1 MKGILHLLQPRGETL
16 HFQIDDRTNL
26 EMKNN
31 MHTSYVDVV
40 MPSCVFKKTVTKL
53 SYLFSRQSWFHRSC
67 RRTLQVNRIVGRY
80 QGRAFLH
87 QIAQEPWRRS

>member
-1 MKGILHLLQPRGETL
+1 MIGILHLLQPRGETL
-16 HFQIDDRTNL
+16 HFLIDDGTNL

-31 MHTSYVDVV
+31 IHTSYVDVD
-40 MPSCVFKKTVTKL
+40 MPSCVFKKL

-67 RRTLQVNRIVGRY
+67 RRALQVDGIVGRY

-87 QIAQEPWRRS
+87 QIAQ